1 MLGLS
6 PDAVDKC
13 RHVHRQQRLAFPLL
27 SDMELTAARAF
38 GVVHERQP
46 SAPNLTLPAN
56 FLIDATGRI
65 RWRHVARRV
74 PDRMSP
80 ADLDREVEKVL
91 HG

>member
-27 SDMELTAARAF
+27 SDAELTAARAF
-38 GVVHERQP
+38 GVLHEKQP
-46 SAPNLTLPAN
+46 QGQDLALPAN
-56 FLIDATGRI
+56 ILIDAAGRI

-91 HG
+91 RG